1 MTDFRLTKF
10 SEWGGISF
18 LAGAAMAVCFAAFVP
33 LPSLRG
39 PEVVSFLAY
48 FLLASAAYFLS
59 VIRLDGDRLPMS
71 IIWGLALV
79 FRLILLLTSPT
90 LSDDVYRYIWD
101 GHLLNNFVNPFALP
115 VNSPLLDTYE
125 IPLRSLVNNNWMAS
139 PYLPTVQLYFASLY
153 RIAPAST
160 LIFQIGAVV
169 LDLLTGWF
177 VMDILRLF
185 GLPRRRVLIYL
196 WNPLIILEF
205 AHGAHIDS
213 LMIFLV
219 MATFWLLVKAKP
231 GSIYEKKLISASVLT
246 LAGATLTKLV
256 PVLLVPV
263 VIRRW
268 GWQRLSLYFAVL
280 LGVTTL
286 FTIGAGWGLT
296 GSLDG
301 KGLFGAIRIYTNYWN
316 YNSGIYHWLEVW
328 LTGYPTPGAVP
339 PEAVEQ
345 GRILLAKLITTG
357 LLGLSV
363 LATGLWAWRIDD
375 PQTRDHTTRSL
386 ALLRLAII
394 PISAYLLFTSTVHPW
409 YVTMIVPLLPF
420 LLPRKDEIPIPGRF
434 VWPWIYFSIAV
445 VFSYLTYIDPQN
457 LREFIWVR
465 NVEYLPF
472 FGLLVGLLAW
482 AALMGLWQTITR
494 KRNRAL
500 V

>member
-1 MTDFRLTKF
+1 MTSFRFNQLAK
-10 SEWGGISF
+10 WGGVSF
-18 LAGAAMAVCFAAFVP
+18 LAGVAIAVCFAAFIP

-39 PEVVSFLAY
+39 PEVVSFLTY

-59 VIRLDGDRLPMS
+59 ILRMDHDRLPMS
-71 IIWGLALV
+71 LIWGFALI
-79 FRLILLLTSPT
+79 FRLILLFTSPT
-90 LSDDVYRYIWD
+90 LSDDVFRYIWD
-101 GHLLNNFVNPFALP
+101 GHLFNQGINPYALP
-115 VNSPLLDTYE
+115 VNSPLLDTYD
-125 IPLRSLVNNNWMAS
+125 IPLRALVNNNWMAS
-139 PYLPTVQLYFASLY
+139 PYLPAAQLHFAYLY
-153 RIAPAST
+153 RIAPGNV
-160 LIFQIGAVV
+160 LVFQIAAVT
-169 LDLLTGWF
+169 LDLLTGWL

-196 WNPLIILEF
+196 WNPLIVLEF
-205 AHGAHIDS
+205 AHGAHMDA

-231 GSIYEKKLISASVLT
+231 GSIHESKLKSTSVLT
-246 LAGATLTKLV
+246 LAGATLTKMV

-268 GWQRLSLYFAVL
+268 GWRRLSLFIAIL
-280 LGVTTL
+280 LVVITL

-345 GRILLAKLITTG
+345 ARILLAKLITTG
-357 LLGLSV
+357 LLGLAV
-363 LATGLWAWRIDD
+363 VATGLWAWRIDD
-375 PQTRDHTTRSL
+375 PQARDHTTRSL
-386 ALLRLAII
+386 ALLRLATI

-434 VWPWIYFSIAV
+434 VWPWLYFSIAV
-445 VFSYLTYIDPQN
+445 AVSYLTYIDPQN

-472 FGLLVGLLAW
+472 FGLLAW
-482 AALMGLWQTITR
+482 AALMGLRQTITR
-494 KRNRAL
+494 KRNQAL
-500 V
+500 L